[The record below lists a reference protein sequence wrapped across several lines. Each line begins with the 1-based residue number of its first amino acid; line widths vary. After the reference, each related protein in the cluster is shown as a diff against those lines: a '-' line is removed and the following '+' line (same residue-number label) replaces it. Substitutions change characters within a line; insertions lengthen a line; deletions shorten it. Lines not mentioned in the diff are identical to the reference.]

1 MKREEIKSKA
11 REKDYKRRKVLV
23 FEMLK
28 NMNHFFPDLF
38 IKLNE
43 IEDFRQRSQYGISEL
58 IFAAISISL
67 FKAGSRNSFNNMVSE
82 NLFSRNYME
91 AFGLS
96 LPHLDSVDLILR
108 EIPNEALE
116 KLKLHLVK
124 GLILKKVFYKYRIF
138 GHHFNIS
145 VDGTGVMNISNK
157 NIDHYDNALFKKY
170 NKGKIDEYKRYFI
183 NVLEAKLVCSN
194 GFSISLC
201 TEWIENTGSCR
212 DTQPQPHVKIKTKS
226 APEEDSG
233 KEYDKQ
239 DCELK
244 AFFRLAK
251 KLKSSFPR
259 LPICIVA
266 DGLYPNQSV
275 INICNNNNWEWIFTL
290 KQGNLPL
297 LWDQINLNILN
308 NRVKIL
314 QDVTLIPCSNSN
326 QERKTITKTFSWIN
340 DLEYKGIPCHWISM
354 TEVSDGEIIHEF
366 VYLTSFSASPKK
378 VKEITQN
385 GRLRFKIE
393 NEGFNSQKNLGYS
406 MQHKFSETSQLA
418 TKNYYSCIQIGHM
431 INQLFELSL
440 TVKNETSGRYTIA
453 ALWRFIVGFFTF
465 DSLNRDFIFTEH
477 ILNLRRPHIKFE

>member
-1 MKREEIKSKA
+1 
-11 REKDYKRRKVLV
+11 
-23 FEMLK
+23 MLK
-28 NMNHFFPDLF
+28 SMNHFFPDLF

-43 IEDFRQRSQYGISEL
+43 IDDFRKRSQYEISEL

-67 FKAGSRNSFNNMVSE
+67 FKAGSRNSFNNMANE
-82 NLFSRNYME
+82 NQFSRNYME

-96 LPHLDSVDLILR
+96 LPHLDSVDLVLR
-108 EIPNEALE
+108 QIPNEELE

-138 GHHFNIS
+138 GQHFNVS

-157 NIDHYDNALFKKY
+157 NIDNFENALFKKY
-170 NKGKIDEYKRYFI
+170 NKGEIDEYKRYFI

-201 TEWIENTGSCR
+201 TEWIENTGPSLGNQA
-212 DTQPQPHVKIKTKS
+212 DTRTKS
-226 APEEDSG
+226 AHEEDGS

-244 AFFRLAK
+244 AFFRLAT

-308 NRVKIL
+308 NKVKIL
-314 QDVTLIPCSNSN
+314 QDVTLIPYSNSN
-326 QERKTITKTFSWIN
+326 QENKKITKTFSWIN
-340 DLEYKGIPCHWISM
+340 DLDYKGLSCHWISM
-354 TEVSDGEIIHEF
+354 TEVTDGEIIHEF
-366 VYLTSFSASPKK
+366 VYLTSISPSSTK
-378 VKEITQN
+378 VKELIQN

-406 MQHKFSETSQLA
+406 MQHKFSETSSVA
-418 TKNYYSCIQIGHM
+418 TKNYYTCIQIGHM

-440 TVKNETSGRYTIA
+440 TVKRETSGRYTIA
-453 ALWRFIVGFFTF
+453 ALWRFIIGIFTF
-465 DSLNRDFIFTEH
+465 HNLNQDPLFTEY